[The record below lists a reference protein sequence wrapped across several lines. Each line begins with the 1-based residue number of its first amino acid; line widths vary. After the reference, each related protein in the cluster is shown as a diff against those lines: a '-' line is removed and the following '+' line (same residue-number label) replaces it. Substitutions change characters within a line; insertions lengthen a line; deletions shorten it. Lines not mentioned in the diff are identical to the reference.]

1 MSILHA
7 MALLVLVA
15 DDSDKGW
22 KEAAKEDGIT
32 VYRRDLPGA
41 EVAEMKAIGIIDAA
55 PLEIWKSIRDY
66 DAYPKTMP
74 YTDEAKVISTEGGGK
89 VIVLYSVVNAP
100 VVDRRD
106 YCIRILDESDGTG
119 MMMETWK
126 ASDACG
132 AEKEGLV
139 RVKVNDGYWKL
150 EPRENGA
157 KTFATYY
164 VFTDPGG
171 SIPKWLANKAN
182 STAVPNVFAAI
193 RKVIANKRAEASK
206 K

>member
-7 MALLVLVA
+7 VALLVLLV

-32 VYRRDLPGA
+32 VYSRARPDTT
-41 EVAEMKAIGIIDAA
+41 VAEMKAIGIMDAA
-55 PLEIWKSIRDY
+55 PIEIWKSLRDY

-74 YTDEAKVISTEGGGK
+74 YTDEAKVVSTEGGGK
-89 VIVLYSVVNAP
+89 VIILYSVVNAP

-106 YCIRILDESDGTG
+106 YCIRILDESDGKG
-119 MMMETWK
+119 MMMESWK

-132 AEKEGLV
+132 PDKEGLV

-150 EPRENGA
+150 EPRDNGTR
-157 KTFATYY
+157 TFATYY

-171 SIPKWLANKAN
+171 AIPKWLANKAN

-193 RKVIANKRAEASK
+193 RKVIAGKRAEAQK